1 MNQIERLR
9 SSLVKRFPGLAIEID
24 APANERGSWFLDV
37 RRDGGVPPVVVEW
50 RSDRG
55 FGISTPD
62 GDDYGAGPDEVY
74 TNARAAHD
82 RVVALVLSGGRAEP
96 PLAVRLTE
104 LRQLRGLSQ
113 EELAERA
120 GMGQANLSRIESRED
135 VLISTLARI
144 LSAMGA
150 SLSIHAHFP
159 KGKRTDLQIIFP
171 PAASSPGASLTV
183 QVKDQPATGRGSAA
197 SHARRTSTRKVAT
210 SKPSPAATPST
221 KAASEKTPKK
231 VKNAARIK
239 AVKRQPTPTG
249 SREPSSS

>member
-9 SSLVKRFPGLAIEID
+9 SSLVKRFPDLTIEID

-37 RRDGGVPPVVVEW
+37 RRDRGIPPVVVEW

-55 FGISTPD
+55 FGVSTPD
-62 GDDYGAGPDEVY
+62 GDDYGVGPDEVY

-82 RVVALVLSGGRAEP
+82 RVVAIVLSGGRAEP
-96 PLAVRLTE
+96 PLAVRLAE

-113 EELAERA
+113 EELAEHA
-120 GMGQANLSRIESRED
+120 GMGQANLSRIESRDD

-144 LSAMGA
+144 LAAMGA

-159 KGKRTDLQIIFP
+159 KGKRADFEIVFP
-171 PAASSPGASLTV
+171 PATNSPGASLTL
-183 QVKDQPATGRGSAA
+183 QVKNQPATPQSSPKA
-197 SHARRTSTRKVAT
+197 AT
-210 SKPSPAATPST
+210 SRPSPAPAPAPTTKQVTGKTPGKVT
-221 KAASEKTPKK
+221 KAARNKTAKHHS
-231 VKNAARIK
+231 A
-239 AVKRQPTPTG
+239 PTG